1 MDLWQYNEIRKL
13 KARIDDLTIIIFI
26 FLAYELGGIW
36 PALIVLGLDM
46 VTRIFIKNKKNKK
59 NLGVISSA
67 LGLSESY
74 SQRG

>member
-26 FLAYELGGIW
+26 FLAYELGGFW
-36 PALIVLGLDM
+36 PALIVLCLDLVM
-46 VTRIFIKNKKNKK
+46 RNFGKQKKNKK

-67 LGLSESY
+67 TGIAESY

>member
-26 FLAYELGGIW
+26 FLAYELGGFW

-46 VTRIFIKNKKNKK
+46 VMRIFTKNKKNKI

-67 LGLSESY
+67 PELSESY
-74 SQRG
+74 RQRG